1 MDYIIDILIQWG
13 PWGMFIAAF
22 LAGSFFP
29 FPSEVVIGGVYSLEK
44 QQGVADGSLMWTLLW
59 TATLGNVLGGVFN
72 YSVGMLCSEE
82 YIIRKFKIKPKKWE
96 KSKRWTQQYGF
107 WGGFLAWVPFLGSAI
122 TIAQGFM
129 RVNFWLST
137 LTSTIGKALRY
148 ILILMALGAAF

>member
-1 MDYIIDILIQWG
+1 MEQLTDILTQWG

-29 FPSEVVIGGVYSLEK
+29 FPSEVVIGGIFSYEK
-44 QQGVADGSLMWTLLW
+44 QQGVAEPGLLWTLLW

-72 YSVGMLCSEE
+72 YGVGMLCNED
-82 YIIRKFKIKPKKWE
+82 YIVRKFKIKPKKWE
-96 KSKRWTQQYGF
+96 KSKRWTQKYGF

-122 TIAQGFM
+122 TIAQGFL

-137 LTSTIGKALRY
+137 LTSTLGKALRY
-148 ILILMALGAAF
+148 ILILEALAAAM